1 MLLIYPLSPWE
12 DYLSFFSA
20 CYHFHRLFP
29 ARTGNCFQCRH
40 CDGCLKRVFYR
51 ETEDTLKVQNKIDRA
66 VVDSHKT
73 MLDGKKKLD
82 DQIEMLTFA
91 GMSVLQIS
99 RILRHTRWGHC
110 VLVRQHCC
118 D

>member
-1 MLLIYPLSPWE
+1 M
-12 DYLSFFSA
+12 
-20 CYHFHRLFP
+20 
-29 ARTGNCFQCRH
+29 
-40 CDGCLKRVFYR
+40 
-51 ETEDTLKVQNKIDRA
+51 IDRA
-66 VVDSHKT
+66 VVDSHRT

-82 DQIEMLTFA
+82 DQIEMLTIA
-91 GMSVLQIS
+91 GMSVPLIS

>member
-1 MLLIYPLSPWE
+1 MI
-12 DYLSFFSA
+12 
-20 CYHFHRLFP
+20 
-29 ARTGNCFQCRH
+29 G
-40 CDGCLKRVFYR
+40 
-51 ETEDTLKVQNKIDRA
+51 RA

-82 DQIEMLTFA
+82 DQIEMLTTA
-91 GMSVLQIS
+91 DMSVLQIS